1 MTRTRFLFLL
11 FALLVA
17 TWLGFKWGGRIM
29 LSPVPSPEERE
40 ERRRASARTRPSD
53 AERATAA
60 SAKKWR
66 ETLTAGGDLLSE
78 APISAAAEKN
88 TAANELF
95 SLPELPDDVVADL
108 ARMFR
113 SPGEDGVRAT
123 PSTLST
129 PSTLAET
136 AAAVSADPSAS
147 PLLRATAEAIGQRT
161 GALP

>member
-17 TWLGFKWGGRIM
+17 MWLVFEWAARIM
-29 LSPVPSPEERE
+29 LPPVPSEEERE
-40 ERRRASARTRPSD
+40 ARRLPVARTGPSD

-66 ETLTAGGDLLSE
+66 
-78 APISAAAEKN
+78 
-88 TAANELF
+88 LF
-95 SLPELPDDVVADL
+95 SLPELPDGVVADL

-147 PLLRATAEAIGQRT
+147 PLLRATAEAIGKRT